1 MLIFSFPV
9 KAVLFQGYSD
19 LPARALP
26 FLCAYLWA
34 SQITEHSCTECGA
47 QEGSWKIIFMSVGLQ
62 LHVQCIILTVG
73 KEVLLVT
80 KTPQPV
86 QSRHPTA
93 RLSLSRDG
101 FFKKNNFL
109 SFVLAVLCL
118 CCCAGFS
125 LVTVSRGC
133 SSLRCTGFSLQ
144 SRLLLW
150 AQALGVRASVAGARG
165 LRSCGSWAL
174 EHRFSVCGTQA

>member
-1 MLIFSFPV
+1 MPTSQETEVWTKMLIFSFPV

-73 KEVLLVT
+73 KEVLLVM

-101 FFKKNNFL
+101 IFKNTIFCL
-109 SFVLAVLCL
+109 PFWL
-118 CCCAGFS
+118 CCVFVAVQVFLWLRWAGAA
-125 LVTVSRGC
+125 
-133 SSLRCTGFSLQ
+133 LRC
-144 SRLLLW
+144 
-150 AQALGVRASVAGARG
+150 GVRASRCSHV
-165 LRSCGSWAL
+165 SCCG
-174 EHRFSVCGTQA
+174 HRL